1 MLEVKNIVVLSGIE
15 PVALDEGGA
24 VTLPTA
30 GANVLGIT
38 VFETD
43 ENVAAGE
50 DVDVQITYI
59 GKWKTAS
66 AVKAGDELATDAAGK
81 AVVATSGDFIVGVAL
96 GDADSGSFVPVQ
108 ISKSGYKA

>member
-1 MLEVKNIVVLSGIE
+1 MYPADAAITSARGIA
-15 PVALDEGGA
+15 VALDEGG
-24 VTLPTA
+24 VVKLPEA

-59 GKWKTAS
+59 GKWKTAA
-66 AVKAGDELATDAAGK
+66 AVKAGDELATDATGK
-81 AVVATSGDFIVGVAL
+81 AVVAASGDFVVGTAL
-96 GDADSGSFVPVQ
+96 ADAESGSFVPVQ
-108 ISKSGYKA
+108 ISNSGYKA